1 MAKKATIKEDK
12 GLSLESILFNCCD
25 YLRSNATL
33 NDKRDLLL
41 TLVFLR
47 FIGEKFEDAQ
57 ADMRQ
62 ECIDNGITDEM
73 MIEAYLSSPNRY
85 KGVVFVPEQ
94 VLEQVE
100 NFRNNN

>member
-1 MAKKATIKEDK
+1 MAKKATKKEDNK
-12 GLSLESILFNCCD
+12 LNLEAVLMNCRN

-57 ADMRQ
+57 AVMRQ
-62 ECIDNGITDEM
+62 ECINNGIDDEA
-73 MIEAYLSSPNRY
+73 MIEAFLNSPNRY
-85 KGVVFVPEQ
+85 KGCGICAGEST
-94 VLEQVE
+94 LE
-100 NFRNNN
+100 